1 MFKLQEMHFHP
12 KALKGVKGSV
22 GAPMPGEVI
31 DIRVKEGDKV
41 EQGQPLVILSAMKM
55 EMVVAAPI
63 SGVVKS
69 LACSKG
75 MKLEGDDLLVDI
87 E

>member
-1 MFKLQEMHFHP
+1 
-12 KALKGVKGSV
+12 
-22 GAPMPGEVI
+22 MPGEVI
-31 DIRVKEGDKV
+31 DIRIKEGEKV

-63 SGVVKS
+63 TGVVKS
-69 LACSKG
+69 ISCSKG
-75 MKLEGDDLLVDI
+75 MKLEGEDLLVEI